1 MPDSRDL
8 YAFEISLHRLA
19 VGPDGP
25 DGLDGPP
32 RPEGP
37 HVDAWG
43 SWRTL
48 AVSRELLNVPL
59 AIGFDEALGRLG
71 RLERMYVEPDGSFV
85 QTGRS
90 GGTAWQVDGNAAE
103 KDGRVLL
110 ADLKG
115 SCPPPEFDRLLEG
128 FGWPGERVM
137 IQLVRAAVFLDEA
150 VFRQHALAR
159 GAAGDGK
166 ALRPDGW

>member
-1 MPDSRDL
+1 MPESRDL
-8 YAFEISLHRLA
+8 YAFEITLHRLA
-19 VGPDGP
+19 VGPDGLSHP
-25 DGLDGPP
+25 AG
-32 RPEGP
+32 E

-43 SWRTL
+43 SWPTL
-48 AVSRELLNVPL
+48 AVSHDLLSVPM

-85 QTGRS
+85 QTSRS
-90 GGTAWQVDGNAAE
+90 GGAAWQIDGNAAE

-110 ADLKG
+110 VDLKG

-128 FGWPGERVM
+128 FGWPVERLM

-150 VFRQHALAR
+150 AFRRHALAR

-166 ALRPDGW
+166 ALRPE